1 MEEMINMFAPF
12 LNESFAIVIAVYLLY
27 ERSKTNEK
35 ILSALQEVTFCIK
48 EMKED
53 IKELKH

>member
-53 IKELKH
+53 IKELKR

>member
-48 EMKED
+48 QMKED
-53 IKELKH
+53 IKELKR

>member
-1 MEEMINMFAPF
+1 MDELINMATPF
-12 LNESFAIVIAVYLLY
+12 LNESFAIVVSVYLLY

-35 ILSALQEVTFCIK
+35 ILSALQEVTLCIK

-53 IKELKH
+53 IKELKR

>member
-1 MEEMINMFAPF
+1 MEEIFNMFAPF

-53 IKELKH
+53 IRELKH

>member
-1 MEEMINMFAPF
+1 MDEIISMATPF
-12 LNESFAIVIAVYLLY
+12 LNESFAIVVSVYLLY

-35 ILSALQEVTFCIK
+35 ILSALQEVTLCIK
-48 EMKED
+48 DMKED

>member
-1 MEEMINMFAPF
+1 MDEMINMFAPF
-12 LNESFAIVIAVYLLY
+12 LNESFAIVISVYLLY

-35 ILSALQEVTFCIK
+35 ILSALQEVTLCIK
-48 EMKED
+48 QMKED

>member
-1 MEEMINMFAPF
+1 MNEIINMATPF
-12 LNESFAIVIAVYLLY
+12 LNESFAIVVSVYLLY

-35 ILSALQEVTFCIK
+35 ILSALQEVTLCIK

-53 IKELKH
+53 IKELKR

>member
-1 MEEMINMFAPF
+1 MDEIINMFTPF
-12 LNESFAIVIAVYLLY
+12 LNESFAIVVSVYLLY

-35 ILSALQEVTFCIK
+35 ILSALQEVTLCIK
-48 EMKED
+48 YMKED

>member
-1 MEEMINMFAPF
+1 MDEMINMFTPF
-12 LNESFAIVIAVYLLY
+12 LNESFAIVISVYLLY

-35 ILSALQEVTFCIK
+35 ILSALQEVTLCIK
-48 EMKED
+48 HMKED

>member
-1 MEEMINMFAPF
+1 MDEIINMFTPF
-12 LNESFAIVIAVYLLY
+12 LNESFAIVVSVYLLY

-35 ILSALQEVTFCIK
+35 ILSALQEVTLCIK
-48 EMKED
+48 QMKED

>member
-1 MEEMINMFAPF
+1 MDEIINMFAPF
-12 LNESFAIVIAVYLLY
+12 LNESFAIVVSVYLLY

-35 ILSALQEVTFCIK
+35 ILSALQEVTLCIK
-48 EMKED
+48 QMKED

>member
-53 IKELKH
+53 IKELRH

>member
-1 MEEMINMFAPF
+1 MDEIINMFTPF
-12 LNESFAIVIAVYLLY
+12 LNESFAIVVSVYLLY

-35 ILSALQEVTFCIK
+35 ILSALQEVTLCIK
-48 EMKED
+48 QIKED

>member
-1 MEEMINMFAPF
+1 MDEIINMATPF
-12 LNESFAIVIAVYLLY
+12 LNESFAIVVSVYLLY

-35 ILSALQEVTFCIK
+35 ILSALQEVTLCIQA
-48 EMKED
+48 MKED

>member
-1 MEEMINMFAPF
+1 MDEIINMATPF
-12 LNESFAIVIAVYLLY
+12 LNESFAIVVSVYLLY

-35 ILSALQEVTFCIK
+35 ILSALQEVTLCIK
-48 EMKED
+48 QMKED

>member
-12 LNESFAIVIAVYLLY
+12 LNDSFAIVIAVYLLY

-35 ILSALQEVTFCIK
+35 ILSALQEVTFCIQQI
-48 EMKED
+48 KED
-53 IKELKH
+53 IKELTH

>member
-1 MEEMINMFAPF
+1 MDEIINMATPF
-12 LNESFAIVIAVYLLY
+12 LNESFAIVISVYLLY

-35 ILSALQEVTFCIK
+35 ILSALQEVTLCIK
-48 EMKED
+48 QMKED

>member
-1 MEEMINMFAPF
+1 MFTPF

-48 EMKED
+48 QIKED

>member
-1 MEEMINMFAPF
+1 MDEIINMATPF
-12 LNESFAIVIAVYLLY
+12 LNESFAIVVSVYLLY

-35 ILSALQEVTFCIK
+35 ILSALQEVTLCIK
-48 EMKED
+48 QIKED

>member
-1 MEEMINMFAPF
+1 MDEIINMATPF
-12 LNESFAIVIAVYLLY
+12 LNESFAIVVSVYLLY

-35 ILSALQEVTFCIK
+35 ILSALQEVTLCIK

-53 IKELKH
+53 IKDLKR

>member
-1 MEEMINMFAPF
+1 MDELINMATPF
-12 LNESFAIVIAVYLLY
+12 LNESFAIVVSVYLLY

-35 ILSALQEVTFCIK
+35 ILSALQEVTLCIK
-48 EMKED
+48 QMKED

>member
-1 MEEMINMFAPF
+1 MDEIINMATPF
-12 LNESFAIVIAVYLLY
+12 LNESFAIVVSVYLLY

-35 ILSALQEVTFCIK
+35 ILSALQEVTLCIK

-53 IKELKH
+53 IKELKR

>member
-1 MEEMINMFAPF
+1 MEEIFNVFTPF

-48 EMKED
+48 QMKED

>member
-48 EMKED
+48 QMKED

>member
-12 LNESFAIVIAVYLLY
+12 LNESFAIVIAIYLLY

-48 EMKED
+48 EIKED
-53 IKELKH
+53 INELRY